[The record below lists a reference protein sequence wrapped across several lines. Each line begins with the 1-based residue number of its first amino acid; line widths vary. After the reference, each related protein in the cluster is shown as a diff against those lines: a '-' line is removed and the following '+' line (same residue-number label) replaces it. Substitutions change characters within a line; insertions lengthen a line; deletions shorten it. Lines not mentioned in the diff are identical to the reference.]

1 MRSEELERYVAS
13 KRTAAHSLMHMSTVS
28 PVLLE
33 ILVKESME
41 VNREF
46 KYNNLRIGTLGRG
59 SIFARYEGRF
69 GVSGY
74 DLEHSGYRRT
84 FSRHKDYMLDNWMIK
99 ILPIDWPDEYKR
111 RGTYYNTTPLGK
123 VLAMKYWYNEFLGKK
138 PLIIKTRE
146 HMVPSKIWSKFSE
159 GQKGKYKT
167 DMQEG
172 QYILDDGRLGIEVK
186 PDDLLISFFQFLPR
200 LKKFSD
206 DIKKAVRGL
215 GPKGALQFTFSEI
228 DINYSAPI
236 NRAAIEVKFRLKYQT
251 HVQIIKYFKLD
262 NREDV
267 RKLSYYILDSL
278 TYLFLANL
286 EAMQK
291 NLDGEN
297 PVIAKILEDPDL
309 KSFRR
314 RYQMDA
320 KQVLEESLNFL
331 SDDN

>member
-1 MRSEELERYVAS
+1 PYYMRYEEIARYVAS
-13 KRTAAHSLMHMSTVS
+13 KRTAAYSLMHMSTVS

-41 VNREF
+41 VNHEF

-59 SIFARYEGRF
+59 SIFARYEGSF

-146 HMVPSKIWSKFSE
+146 HVVPPEIWSKFSK

-200 LKKFSD
+200 LKKF
-206 DIKKAVRGL
+206 
-215 GPKGALQFTFSEI
+215 
-228 DINYSAPI
+228 
-236 NRAAIEVKFRLKYQT
+236 
-251 HVQIIKYFKLD
+251 
-262 NREDV
+262 
-267 RKLSYYILDSL
+267 
-278 TYLFLANL
+278 
-286 EAMQK
+286 
-291 NLDGEN
+291 
-297 PVIAKILEDPDL
+297 
-309 KSFRR
+309 
-314 RYQMDA
+314 
-320 KQVLEESLNFL
+320 
-331 SDDN
+331 

>member
-1 MRSEELERYVAS
+1 MRFEELERYVAS

-146 HMVPSKIWSKFSE
+146 HVVPPEIWSKFSK

-206 DIKKAVRGL
+206 DIKKSFR
-215 GPKGALQFTFSEI
+215 PKEALQLVFSEI
-228 DINYSAPI
+228 DINYAAPN
-236 NRAAIEVKFRLKYQT
+236 NRAGIEIKFRKYET
-251 HVQIIKYFKLD
+251 HVQIIRYFRLD
-262 NREDV
+262 NPDDLGV
-267 RKLSYYILDSL
+267 MHDYILDSI
-278 TYLFLANL
+278 TFFFLRNL
-286 EAMQK
+286 EVMQK
-291 NLDGEN
+291 ELGVKN
-297 PVIAKILEDPDL
+297 PVVSKILEDPDL
-309 KSFRR
+309 KSFRED
-314 RYQMDA
+314 YQMKA
-320 KQVLEESLNFL
+320 KSDLQESLSFL